1 MGSRRRPYIWD
12 HLESVSQRPP
22 RSTLDACSVRLQPL
36 PSSRYRATT
45 MISRLS
51 GLNGDLSQS
60 PYQMVSVKPA
70 HKSRAAS
77 SPRSANRSVSAL
89 TTDSSLLKLK
99 CVSYVTV
106 WPETDRTSWWTQILP
121 PSASGKHRFVFAG
134 VQFSHGRRDGFR
146 VSKASRPSGARWRR
160 SVVNA
165 ERASSSSKKT
175 WNACPVII
183 IKSNHVSTDRSDA
196 LVSIHVT
203 ASASGRRR
211 AMSSTAVAGSA
222 PVTVCPSAARRHASQ
237 PVPQP
242 MSSIDLCASAS
253 CM

>member
-1 MGSRRRPYIWD
+1 MSD
-12 HLESVSQRPP
+12 HIAHSETQRQ
-22 RSTLDACSVRLQPL
+22 RSTRGLSRWPPHSRKFPVRFGPRTGT
-36 PSSRYRATT
+36 PS
-45 MISRLS
+45 
-51 GLNGDLSQS
+51 
-60 PYQMVSVKPA
+60 
-70 HKSRAAS
+70 
-77 SPRSANRSVSAL
+77 
-89 TTDSSLLKLK
+89 
-99 CVSYVTV
+99 
-106 WPETDRTSWWTQILP
+106 

-183 IKSNHVSTDRSDA
+183 IKSNRVSTDRSDA

-203 ASASGRRR
+203 ASAPGRRR